1 MTLQFFIN
9 ITSKFDKS
17 HAPEN
22 CENWFV
28 MVNTPANLNIVTEEN
43 IKKTRDFIISKVKD
57 KVGIDISKSILYE
70 KILTLKR

>member
-1 MTLQFFIN
+1 MNFLKFLIIIYTSDPTIFIN

-28 MVNTPANLNIVTEEN
+28 MVNTIPKFEYCHGR
-43 IKKTRDFIISKVKD
+43 KH
-57 KVGIDISKSILYE
+57 
-70 KILTLKR
+70 